1 MAKLGDFSI
10 SKKISIGYVVIIV
23 VAAVNA
29 IIVFGLL
36 QKTTEQDLYIDT
48 IFFPTYEYL
57 TELKSEVD
65 IAAEEVAAMTRSDDD
80 EIRKNL
86 GGHFDRIADI
96 EDSLHILFDKI
107 HNPDYSAEDTRIR
120 AHIDELDEIL
130 VYFIVGKD
138 LLDSAKVET
147 TLGQNEMAQRMLV
160 KIDKELDHL
169 IKVVDDKKAIAS
181 DEKDRSFY
189 LTRVTVLVLS
199 VLLTVIGIMATLLTS
214 RNIKGPLK
222 QLDGTIDKLS
232 LGDIPT
238 PIKVWHE
245 DEIGHMSHKANELI
259 ASAKRSALFALAIGE
274 GHLDKEYNVVS
285 KKDTLGHSLL
295 QMRDNLVESKK
306 KDAIRRAE
314 DDKVNWRTAGLA
326 QFGEVLR
333 VHGDSMDELCDHLVS
348 DLVKYLDANQGAILV
363 GMKEGDEEYMELMSA
378 YAYER
383 KKFLKK
389 RLTKEDGLIGQCW
402 QERARIYLTK
412 LPDQYVNI
420 ESGLGTSNPRNLL
433 VQPLISND
441 EMIGILEI
449 ASFNKLE
456 DYQLDFVE
464 RISGMIASTVSNA
477 LVSEQTKSLLSNS
490 QELSEQLQAQEEEL
504 RQNTEEMLATQEE
517 LSRKIQ
523 GLEDEKAE
531 LTLQHEKEIEALKS
545 GN

>member
-1 MAKLGDFSI
+1 VAKLGDFSI

-29 IIVFGLL
+29 FVVFGLL
-36 QKTTEQDLYIDT
+36 QSTTEQDHNIDT
-48 IFFPTYEYL
+48 LFFPTYEYL
-57 TELKSEVD
+57 TELKNEVD
-65 IAAEEVAAMTRSDDD
+65 VAAEEVSALTRSEDDG
-80 EIRKNL
+80 IRKNL
-86 GGHFDRIADI
+86 SEHYLRIKSI
-96 EDSLHILFDKI
+96 EDSLHLLFDRI
-107 HNPDYSAEDTRIR
+107 HNPDYTAEDTEIR
-120 AHIDELDEIL
+120 EHIEEFRGELL
-130 VYFIVGKD
+130 YFVGGVGI
-138 LLDSAKVET
+138 LDSARIEET
-147 TLGQNEMAQRMLV
+147 FMHDEFVQTKLIQIDAELSHLTLQ
-160 KIDKELDHL
+160 
-169 IKVVDDKKAIAS
+169 VDAKKAVS
-181 DEKDRSFY
+181 STEKDRSFFF
-189 LTRVTVLVLS
+189 TRVMVLILS
-199 VLLTVIGIMATLLTS
+199 VVLTLIGIVATFLTS
-214 RNIKGPLK
+214 KNIKGPLK
-222 QLDGTIDKLS
+222 QLDETIEKLS
-232 LGDIPT
+232 LGDIPKA
-238 PIKVWHE
+238 IKVWHE

-259 ASAKRSALFALAIGE
+259 ESAKKSALFALAIGE
-274 GHLDKEYNVVS
+274 GHLDKEYQVVS
-285 KKDTLGHSLL
+285 EKDTLGHSLL
-295 QMRDNLVESKK
+295 QMRDNLIQSKEK
-306 KDAIRRAE
+306 EEKRREE

-333 VHGDSMDELCDHLVS
+333 VYSDSMDELCDHLVS

-363 GMKEGDEEYMELMSA
+363 RMKEGEDEYMELMSA

-383 KKFLKK
+383 KKFLQK

-441 EMIGILEI
+441 VIIGILEI
-449 ASFNKLE
+449 ASFHKME

-477 LVSEQTKSLLSNS
+477 MVAEQTKKLLSSS

-523 GLEDEKAE
+523 SLEDEKKE
-531 LTLQHEKEIEALKS
+531 LTVRYEKEIKALKS
-545 GN
+545 GD